1 MTDEEKLNLIKQRF
15 PEIISRI
22 NREKDT
28 NYENIT
34 PREKLFFADVF
45 ELVLKKD
52 KALFTELWKN
62 MSTCSE

>member
-34 PREKLFFADVF
+34 PPRKNFFCRC
-45 ELVLKKD
+45 L
-52 KALFTELWKN
+52 
-62 MSTCSE
+62 

>member
-34 PREKLFFADVF
+34 PREKTFLP
-45 ELVLKKD
+45 
-52 KALFTELWKN
+52 
-62 MSTCSE
+62 MSLNWS